1 MSARFAMKVRR
12 SVRNTWTWKGSIL
25 ASKIHPTMSV
35 EGLWRPPAISRAKA
49 ALMTVGVDGTA
60 TIKDKDSGTVFASA
74 PFKSVEISDRVGSIP
89 RHITFPDQSV
99 FETSDNDTVD
109 NIVRP
114 YARRHFGIIHSLE
127 RFHPR
132 LVIFAA
138 LVIAFCFALYRFAL
152 PILVEVAIAVTP
164 PVVPQLLS
172 KSVLASLDQAIF
184 EETKLSS
191 ESRKDLSDQ
200 FAKIA
205 TLTPRGMAALAPA
218 DTRAYTLNFRR
229 GGAIGPNAF
238 ALPDGTVVLTDE
250 LVELANDDEMVLA
263 VLAHEIGHVDH
274 EHSLRQ
280 LYRAAGVTALIML
293 IGGDIGS
300 ATEDI
305 LIQGSALVSLSY
317 SRSAEAEADRYSV
330 ELMHKAGRDPAAIAR
345 FFELMRDRLGDNSEN
360 DFLSTHP
367 ATPERI
373 AETRRYAEEIA
384 TRKN

>member
-1 MSARFAMKVRR
+1 MASEARS
-12 SVRNTWTWKGSIL
+12 SV
-25 ASKIHPTMSV
+25 SV
-35 EGLWRPPAISRAKA
+35 QGLWRPPAVGRAKA
-49 ALMTVGVDGTA
+49 ALLTIGPDGAASVVDR
-60 TIKDKDSGTVFASA
+60 DSGTVLASASFASVA
-74 PFKSVEISDRVGSIP
+74 ISDRVGSIP
-89 RHITFPDQSV
+89 RHITFPDRSV

-109 NIVRP
+109 NMMRQHSGRHSGIV
-114 YARRHFGIIHSLE
+114 HSLE

-132 LVIFAA
+132 LLIFAA
-138 LVIAFCFALYRFAL
+138 LVVVFCVALYRFAL
-152 PILVEVAIAVTP
+152 PVLVEVAIAATP

-172 KSVLASLDQAIF
+172 KSVMASLDETIF
-184 EETKLSS
+184 EETKLSA
-191 ESRKDLSDQ
+191 EKQKALSGE
-200 FAKIA
+200 FARIA
-205 TLTPRGMAALAPA
+205 ALTPRGMAKQVPSETAP
-218 DTRAYTLNFRR
+218 AYTLNFRG

-250 LVELANDDEMVLA
+250 LVELAKDDEMVLG

-274 EHSLRQ
+274 QHSLRQ

-300 ATEDI
+300 GTEDL

-330 ELMHKAGRDPAAIAR
+330 ELMHKVGRDPAAIAR
-345 FFELMRDRLGDNSEN
+345 FFELMRDKLGDDSKN

-373 AETRRYAEEIA
+373 GETRRYAEEIS
-384 TRKN
+384 NQID